1 MKKGGRRRGFREGS
15 VVKGTHCSKFPV
27 FTPMAHNLCRSF
39 QPQEVP
45 CPPVASLGTDTYVA
59 HTHTDTNK
67 KISENKQRGWG
78 CVQGVGQ
85 SIESEL
91 DASGK
96 RKELE
101 RRRNCL
107 KRAKDTGVVTA
118 RKTGSD

>member
-1 MKKGGRRRGFREGS
+1 M
-15 VVKGTHCSKFPV
+15 VKGTHCSKFPI

-45 CPPVASLGTDTYVA
+45 CPPVAFLGTDTYVA
-59 HTHTDTNK
+59 HTLTRIQIK
-67 KISENKQRGWG
+67 KISKNKQRGWG

-107 KRAKDTGVVTA
+107 KRAKDTGVVTV

>member
-1 MKKGGRRRGFREGS
+1 MPSCGLLGHRHIRG
-15 VVKGTHCSKFPV
+15 
-27 FTPMAHNLCRSF
+27 
-39 QPQEVP
+39 
-45 CPPVASLGTDTYVA
+45 A

-78 CVQGVGQ
+78 CEQGVGQ